1 VEIKLGNIYLWIK
14 VLHVM
19 FMVAWMA
26 GLLYTPRLF
35 VYHAENID
43 KPDLVETFK
52 TMEYRLY
59 YYIAS
64 PSALIVWITGLYMFH
79 ALGIYN
85 WLNIKIGFV
94 IIMTVYHFYLNK
106 YLKEFQNDIC
116 NKSAKFFRL
125 INEIPFLLLFFI
137 IILVIIKPEF

>member
-1 VEIKLGNIYLWIK
+1 MGNIYLWIK
-14 VLHVM
+14 VVHVM

-43 KPDLVETFK
+43 KPDLVKTFK
-52 TMEYRLY
+52 IMEYRLY

-64 PSALIVWITGLYMFH
+64 PSALIVWITGLYMFN
-79 ALGIYN
+79 ALGFYS
-85 WLNIKIGFV
+85 WLGIKMAFV
-94 IIMTVYHFYLNK
+94 IIMTIYHIYLNK
-106 YLKEFQNDIC
+106 YLLELRNDIC
-116 NKSAKFFRL
+116 KRSARFFRL

-137 IILVIIKPEF
+137 IILVIIKPDF

>member
-1 VEIKLGNIYLWIK
+1 
-14 VLHVM
+14 M

-35 VYHAENID
+35 VYHAENIN

-116 NKSAKFFRL
+116 MKSAKFFRI
-125 INEIPFLLLFFI
+125 INEIPTVLLILIVFLA
-137 IILVIIKPEF
+137 ILKPI

>member
-1 VEIKLGNIYLWIK
+1 
-14 VLHVM
+14 M

-35 VYHAENID
+35 VYHAENIN
-43 KPDLVETFK
+43 KPELVETFK

-64 PSALIVWITGLYMFH
+64 PSAIIVWITGLYMFH

-94 IIMTVYHFYLNK
+94 IIMTIYHFYLNK
-106 YLKEFQNDIC
+106 YLKQFKNILTVGVAFSFQKHHKLPINKNDV
-116 NKSAKFFRL
+116 KLDF
-125 INEIPFLLLFFI
+125 
-137 IILVIIKPEF
+137 VITEKGIY

>member
-1 VEIKLGNIYLWIK
+1 MGNIYLWIK
-14 VLHVM
+14 VIHVM

-43 KPDLVETFK
+43 KPDLVKTFK
-52 TMEYRLY
+52 IMEYRLY

-64 PSALIVWITGLYMFH
+64 PSALIVWITGLYMFN
-79 ALGIYN
+79 ALGFYS
-85 WLNIKIGFV
+85 WLGIKMAFV
-94 IIMTVYHFYLNK
+94 IIMTIYHIFLNK
-106 YLKEFQNDIC
+106 YLLELRNDIC
-116 NKSAKFFRL
+116 KRSARFFRL

-137 IILVIIKPEF
+137 IILVIIKPDF

>member
-1 VEIKLGNIYLWIK
+1 MEIKLGNIYLWIK

-35 VYHAENID
+35 VYHAENIN

-116 NKSAKFFRL
+116 KRSAKFFRI
-125 INEIPFLLLFFI
+125 INEIPTVILIIVVFLAIF
-137 IILVIIKPEF
+137 KPI

>member
-1 VEIKLGNIYLWIK
+1 MEIKLGNIYLWIK

-85 WLNIKIGFV
+85 WLNIKMRECVVRKMF
-94 IIMTVYHFYLNK
+94 
-106 YLKEFQNDIC
+106 
-116 NKSAKFFRL
+116 
-125 INEIPFLLLFFI
+125 
-137 IILVIIKPEF
+137 

>member
-1 VEIKLGNIYLWIK
+1 
-14 VLHVM
+14 M

-43 KPDLVETFK
+43 KPDLVKTFK
-52 TMEYRLY
+52 IMEYRLY

-64 PSALIVWITGLYMFH
+64 PSALIVWITGLYMFN
-79 ALGIYN
+79 ALGFYS
-85 WLNIKIGFV
+85 WLGIKMAFV
-94 IIMTVYHFYLNK
+94 IIMTIYHIFLNK
-106 YLKEFQNDIC
+106 YLLELRNDIC
-116 NKSAKFFRL
+116 KRSARFFRL

-137 IILVIIKPEF
+137 IILVIIKPDF

>member
-1 VEIKLGNIYLWIK
+1 MEIKLGNIYLWIK
-14 VLHVM
+14 VIHVM

-43 KPDLVETFK
+43 KPDLVKTFK
-52 TMEYRLY
+52 IMEYRLY

-64 PSALIVWITGLYMFH
+64 PSALIVWITGLYMFN
-79 ALGIYN
+79 ALGFYS
-85 WLNIKIGFV
+85 WLGIKMAFV
-94 IIMTVYHFYLNK
+94 IIMTIYHIFLNK
-106 YLKEFQNDIC
+106 YLLELRNDIC
-116 NKSAKFFRL
+116 KRSTRFFRL

-137 IILVIIKPEF
+137 IILVIIKPDF

>member
-1 VEIKLGNIYLWIK
+1 MGGSIGR
-14 VLHVM
+14 
-19 FMVAWMA
+19 
-26 GLLYTPRLF
+26 PCSLF
-35 VYHAENID
+35 
-43 KPDLVETFK
+43 L
-52 TMEYRLY
+52 YRLY

-64 PSALIVWITGLYMFH
+64 PSALIVWITALYMFH

-116 NKSAKFFRL
+116 KKSAKFFRL

-137 IILVIIKPEF
+137 IILVIIKPDF